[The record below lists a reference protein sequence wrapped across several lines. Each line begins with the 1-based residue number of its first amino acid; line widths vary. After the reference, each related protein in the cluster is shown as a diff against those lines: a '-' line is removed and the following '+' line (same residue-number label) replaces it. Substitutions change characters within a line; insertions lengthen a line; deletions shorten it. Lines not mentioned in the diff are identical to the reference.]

1 MSIGYYGIET
11 TTQNQ
16 SNLKKIGTTC
26 TCPTYPW
33 DSMGKF
39 PTKWI
44 DIYGSRTLLCWV
56 PRSLELPERRNH
68 FSALHTAVRRLQR
81 AVVGYELMGDPHY
94 MHLYAYIT
102 MYI

>member
-1 MSIGYYGIET
+1 
-11 TTQNQ
+11 
-16 SNLKKIGTTC
+16 
-26 TCPTYPW
+26 
-33 DSMGKF
+33 MGKF

-102 MYI
+102 VYIYNLHWITQ